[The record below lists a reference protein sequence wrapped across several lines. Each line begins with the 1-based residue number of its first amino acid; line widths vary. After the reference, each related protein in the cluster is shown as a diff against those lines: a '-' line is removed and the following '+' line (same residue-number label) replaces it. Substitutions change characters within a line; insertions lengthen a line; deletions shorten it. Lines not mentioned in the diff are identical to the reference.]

1 MPVALVDCN
10 NFYVSCERAFNPALE
25 GRPVVVLS
33 NNDGCA
39 VARSNEVKALGVKMG
54 APWFQLRELALKHGI
69 VALSSN
75 YELYADMSNRVMTIL
90 SAFSPQQEVYSID
103 ECFLDLAGFES
114 RNLMRYGQE
123 MRQRIR
129 RWLGIPVCVGIAASK
144 TLAKLA
150 NHVAKKQPKWQ
161 GVCDFG
167 ALAPSALEEL
177 LAAIDVSEVWGV
189 GRRTRERLG
198 GMGIH
203 NVSAL
208 KRADTAL
215 IRRRFSVTLERTVLE
230 LRGTPCLTLEEIT
243 PAKQQIISSRSF
255 GSPITSQQELSE
267 AIASYMSRAAEKLR
281 AQHCVAGAIQV
292 NIRTSPHRVDDA
304 QYSNAITLPLTTA
317 GSDTRLLVRAALW
330 GLKRLFRPGYRYA
343 NAGVMLMEIS
353 PDDNVQQSLFQT
365 NADDG
370 KSVRLMQA
378 MDAINR
384 RMGQDTVFLAG
395 AGIGKRWR
403 MKRGSK
409 SPGYTTDWGEVA
421 PAKC

>member
-25 GRPVVVLS
+25 GKPVVVLS

-103 ECFLDLAGFES
+103 ECFLDLAGFKS

-129 RWLGIPVCVGIAASK
+129 RWLGIPVCVGVAASK

-150 NHVAKKQPKWQ
+150 NHVAKKQPGWQ

-177 LAAIDVSEVWGV
+177 LATIDVSEVWGV

-230 LRGTPCLTLEEIT
+230 LRGAPCLALEDIV

-255 GSPITSQQELSE
+255 GSPVTSQQELSE
-267 AIASYMSRAAEKLR
+267 AIATYMSRAAEKLR

-343 NAGVMLMEIS
+343 NAGVMLLEIS

-365 NADDG
+365 DADDG

-403 MKRGSK
+403 MKRGNK
-409 SPGYTTDWGEVA
+409 SPGYTTDWGEIAVA
-421 PAKC
+421 RC